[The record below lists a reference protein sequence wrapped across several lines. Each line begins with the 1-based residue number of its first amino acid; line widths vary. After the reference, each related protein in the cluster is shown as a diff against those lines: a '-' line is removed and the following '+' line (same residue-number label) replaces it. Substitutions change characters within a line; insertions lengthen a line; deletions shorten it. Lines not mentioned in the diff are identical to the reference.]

1 MPSPRPSNARRAPQ
15 LSCPVCFTGERCQVL
30 CRAAAPTEAGRAGC
44 RGGTKLSSSS
54 LGHCCQLCSATGP
67 AAPLRHTFGDARS
80 GSRGV
85 HGAGDPPQTAPA
97 EPTAREVYCSSL
109 KEDEKLQG
117 GLLMCQE
124 PSNGKIPN
132 QQGLVCKHSNPS
144 PGSAADAWLCSGAE
158 QWHGAGVSRSSPC
171 ARNEGTGWESARGTS
186 RVSSGGSA
194 GSI

>member
-1 MPSPRPSNARRAPQ
+1 
-15 LSCPVCFTGERCQVL
+15 
-30 CRAAAPTEAGRAGC
+30 
-44 RGGTKLSSSS
+44 
-54 LGHCCQLCSATGP
+54 
-67 AAPLRHTFGDARS
+67 
-80 GSRGV
+80 
-85 HGAGDPPQTAPA
+85 
-97 EPTAREVYCSSL
+97 
-109 KEDEKLQG
+109 
-117 GLLMCQE
+117 MCQK

-132 QQGLVCKHSNPS
+132 QQGLVCKHPNPS